1 MKTYKFHEGKLPSD
15 IPADYETA
23 IFNLPAFQSLQESK
37 QVISFYILNTTQKK
51 AAAGIHFHLENGLAQ
66 SLFRAPFGSV
76 EFSGQL
82 VPGILYEF
90 LEYVESQLKKRGIS
104 DVFIK
109 SPPQGYEPLR
119 SSLPETFFL
128 NQKYVISEAEVS
140 TLIRVTDEPF
150 ADIMRHSER
159 LRMQRAQ
166 KADFIFKKLSIDHLD
181 EVYLFLSQC
190 HADKGYKPS
199 MTLQELKRTAN
210 EFPEQYLLF
219 VILQGKK
226 LVAATVSIRIKKNI
240 LYNFFANHERE
251 YDQFSPL
258 VLLINGLYGYCR
270 ENNITLLDLGT
281 SSLDGKPNFKLLDFK
296 MHIGGIP
303 SSKFT
308 FYKKIS

>member
-1 MKTYKFHEGKLPSD
+1 MLPSD
-15 IPADYETA
+15 ISVDYETA

-37 QVISFYILNTTQKK
+37 QVISFYVLNATQKK
-51 AAAGIHFHLENGLAQ
+51 AAAAIHFHLENGLAR

-76 EFSGQL
+76 EFSPKL

-90 LEYVESQLKKRGIS
+90 LEYVESQLKKRDIS

-128 NQKYVISEAEVS
+128 NQKYVISEAEIS
-140 TLIRVTDEPF
+140 TLIWVSDKPL

-166 KADFIFKKLSIDHLD
+166 KKNFVFKNLSIDHLD
-181 EVYLFLSQC
+181 EVYRFLSQC
-190 HADKGYKPS
+190 HADKGYKTS
-199 MTLQELKRTAN
+199 MTLQELKRTVK

-281 SSLDGKPNFKLLDFK
+281 SSLEGKPNFKLLDFK